1 MGMFGGHGLI
11 GLIIGIA
18 LVVVPAWKIVEKA
31 GYPGPLALLVL
42 VPVVNVVALWLFA
55 FGRWPRGQGGA

>member
-11 GLIIGIA
+11 GLIIGIV
-18 LVVVPAWKIVEKA
+18 LLVVPAWKIVEKA

-55 FGRWPRGQGGA
+55 FSAWPRGGR

>member
-1 MGMFGGHGLI
+1 MPMFGGHGLI

-18 LVVVPAWKIVEKA
+18 LIVVPAWKIVEGA
-31 GYPGPLALLVL
+31 GYPGPLALLVP

-55 FGRWPRGQGGA
+55 FGRWPLGQDGA